1 MKIGINV
8 FGVDKDGRS
17 GLGTYFISL
26 LKNFPEICKHDIE
39 IFGSK
44 SDRYIFNKGFSY
56 KYHSLKIREGSN
68 VAKLWNIISL
78 PGFVKKQ
85 KYDVVFY
92 NVSANVTPF
101 VGNAKG
107 VAIVQDII
115 SFTLKNMDNV
125 FQKNSLIA
133 SLNNA
138 TRIIATSQYIKK
150 DLASLGIDK
159 EKIDVIHNGLDH
171 SYFYPHT
178 EFEDDVVLINPFS
191 IRRPFFIYASRLSCP
206 EKKHIELIKA
216 FSLFKEKTGAPHRL
230 VLAGSENRYAK
241 EVLKAVEKSAYSSDI
256 FITDYFE
263 HDNLPELYS
272 CADACIFPS
281 VIDGSGLSVI
291 EAISTGIPVLCA
303 KAGALP
309 EIAGDSALYF
319 NPDDTE
325 EFACLIQQIIEDK
338 SLRKQLISNGLDRV
352 KLFSWKNTATKTVE
366 VLEKAVEE

>member
-44 SDRYIFNKGFSY
+44 SDRYIFNKELNY
-56 KYHSLKIREGSN
+56 KFHSLKLKEGSAI
-68 VAKLWNIISL
+68 AKLWNIFSL
-78 PGFVKKQ
+78 PGFVKKE

-92 NVSANVTPF
+92 NVSSSITPF

-107 VAIVQDII
+107 VAIVRDII
-115 SFTLKNMDNV
+115 SFSLKNCDNV
-125 FQKNSLIA
+125 FQKKSLLA

-138 TRIIATSQYIKK
+138 TLIIATSQFIKK
-150 DLASLGIDK
+150 DLVSLGIDK

-171 SYFYPHT
+171 SFFYPHT

-191 IRRPFFIYASRLSCP
+191 IRRPFFIYASRLSCE
-206 EKKHIELIKA
+206 EKKHIQLIKA

-230 VLAGSENRYAK
+230 VLAGAEQRYAK
-241 EVLKAVEKSAYSSDI
+241 DVQKAVENSPYSSDI

-281 VIDGSGLSVI
+281 VIDGSGLSII

-303 KAGALP
+303 RAGALP

-325 EFACLIQQIIEDK
+325 EFASLIQQVIEDK
-338 SLRKQLISNGLDRV
+338 SLRKRLISNGLDRV
-352 KLFSWKNTATKTVE
+352 KLFSWKNTAIKTVE
-366 VLEKAVEE
+366 VLEKAVKV

>member
-17 GLGTYFISL
+17 GLGTYFVSL
-26 LKNFPEICKHDIE
+26 LKKFPEICDHEIE
-39 IFGSK
+39 VFGSK
-44 SDRYIFNKGFSY
+44 SDRYIFNKEINY
-56 KYHSLKIREGSN
+56 KYHSLNKKEGSTIS
-68 VAKLWNIISL
+68 KLWNIFSL
-78 PGFVKKQ
+78 PSFVKKQ

-115 SFTLKNMDNV
+115 SFTLKNIDNV
-125 FQKNSLIA
+125 FQKNSLLR
-133 SLNNA
+133 SLNSA
-138 TRIIATSQYIKK
+138 TRIIATSQFIRK
-150 DLASLGIDK
+150 DLVSLGIDK

-171 SYFYPHT
+171 SFFYPHT

-230 VLAGSENRYAK
+230 VLAGAEQRYAK
-241 EVLKAVEKSAYSSDI
+241 DVQKVVENSPYSSDI

-281 VIDGSGLSVI
+281 VIDGSGLSII

-303 KAGALP
+303 RAGALQ
-309 EIAGDSALYF
+309 EIAGDSALYC

-325 EFACLIQQIIEDK
+325 EFASLMQQIIEDK
-338 SLRKQLISNGLDRV
+338 SLRKRLINNGLDRV
-352 KLFSWKNTATKTVE
+352 KLFSWKNTASKTIE
-366 VLEKAVEE
+366 VLEKAVED

>member
-26 LKNFPEICKHDIE
+26 LKKFPDICNHE
-39 IFGSK
+39 VELFGPK
-44 SDRYIFNKGFSY
+44 SDRYIFNKEIHY
-56 KYHSLKIREGSN
+56 KYHSLNKKEGSTFS
-68 VAKLWNIISL
+68 KLWNIFSL
-78 PGFVKKQ
+78 PGFIKRR

-107 VAIVQDII
+107 VASVQDII
-115 SFTLKNMDNV
+115 SFTLDKMDNV
-125 FQKNSLIA
+125 FMKKSLLS

-138 TRIIATSQYIKK
+138 TRIIATSQFIRK
-150 DLASLGIDK
+150 DLVSLGIDK

-171 SYFYPHT
+171 SFFYPHT
-178 EFEDDVVLINPFS
+178 DFDDDVVLINPFS
-191 IRRPFFIYASRLSCP
+191 IRRPFFIYASRLSCA

-216 FSLFKEKTGAPHRL
+216 FSLFKQNTGSPHRL
-230 VLAGSENRYAK
+230 VLAGAEKRYAK
-241 EVLKAVEKSAYSSDI
+241 DVQKAVENSPYSSDI

-263 HDNLPELYS
+263 HENLPELYS

-281 VIDGSGLSVI
+281 VIDGSGLSII
-291 EAISTGIPVLCA
+291 EAISTGTPVLCA
-303 KAGALP
+303 RAGALP
-309 EIAGDSALYF
+309 EIAGDSALYC

-325 EFACLIQQIIEDK
+325 EFASLIQQVIEDK
-338 SLRKQLISNGLDRV
+338 SLRRRLINNSLDRV
-352 KLFSWKNTATKTVE
+352 KLFSWKNTAVKTIE
-366 VLEKAVEE
+366 VLEKVVKE